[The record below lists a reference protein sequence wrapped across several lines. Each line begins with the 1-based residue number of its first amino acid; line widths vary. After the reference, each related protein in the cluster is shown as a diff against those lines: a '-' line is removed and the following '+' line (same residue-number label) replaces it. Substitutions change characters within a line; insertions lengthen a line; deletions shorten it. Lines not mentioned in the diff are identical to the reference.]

1 MSDYIPAGIVVFYIA
16 LLYAISWWT
25 RRLSAKGGLTGYFLA
40 GRGLPMG
47 VTAVMLTGLAVGGAS
62 TVGVAQRA
70 YTRGLSAGW
79 YGAAW
84 AAGAVVMGLFAAGR
98 YRKMEVSTVPELF
111 ERYYGTAGRVLG
123 VLGQLVVQLVI
134 TSLQYGAG
142 GAILSMLLPGLSFE
156 LGMLITAVVFIGI
169 TLIGGLWAAGL
180 TNIIN
185 VTLIYVGVILGA
197 ALSFGDALSQ
207 TGGMEGLS
215 NRLQELAQPGSDFG
229 LWAMGPLIIGAWFLI
244 MIPTVLGTQ
253 AVVQVSFASK
263 TPSAAG
269 RGFLLGGL
277 LILPGGFISALIGIS
292 AAVVHPGLEG
302 PDTAMALPKMV
313 LDLNP
318 FLAGL
323 ILAGLWAAD
332 VSTACGL
339 LLGSSTLV
347 VGDIVKRFFR
357 FSIEGRREW
366 WVARGTVLFIS
377 MGTFVMAITMSKDI
391 LKSLLAGL
399 TLNAAFALILVATL
413 FFPGICRRGSAA
425 WTLAAAMVSLGAWFV
440 LPESWRLSV
449 ADQPIYLVLPV
460 TLLAFLLVSIF
471 DSRRIEKPES

>member
-134 TSLQYGAG
+134 TSLQYVAG

-277 LILPGGFISALIGIS
+277 LILPVGFISALIGIS

-357 FSIEGRREW
+357 FSIE
-366 WVARGTVLFIS
+366 
-377 MGTFVMAITMSKDI
+377 
-391 LKSLLAGL
+391 
-399 TLNAAFALILVATL
+399 
-413 FFPGICRRGSAA
+413 
-425 WTLAAAMVSLGAWFV
+425 
-440 LPESWRLSV
+440 
-449 ADQPIYLVLPV
+449 
-460 TLLAFLLVSIF
+460 
-471 DSRRIEKPES
+471 